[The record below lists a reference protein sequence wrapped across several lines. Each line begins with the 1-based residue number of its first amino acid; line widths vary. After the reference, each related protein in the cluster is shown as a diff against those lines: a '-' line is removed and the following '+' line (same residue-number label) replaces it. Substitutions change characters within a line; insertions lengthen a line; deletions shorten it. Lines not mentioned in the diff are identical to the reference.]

1 MSRRHTV
8 LGSLAPA
15 VLGSLQS
22 YLSAVGR
29 ASPHKAEG
37 LSVGAMPTL
46 PAWSHGERARG
57 PPACH
62 PAHCPSPARRCLV
75 GSSPLRPAEQG
86 LTWAVSH
93 FLPRPS
99 RGPLPSA
106 LRMHPV
112 APGTT
117 QTEQPAVFWEVGAGG
132 SAGTDHVVPPA
143 VTPQVGHGAPP
154 TAPHPARGR
163 ALSAGQH
170 GQRRASPPAQP
181 CRVPVALRDP
191 AAPPP
196 WGSLTQLVLGQ
207 SRFPRPSG
215 RAPGQP

>member
-8 LGSLAPA
+8 LESLAPA
-15 VLGSLQS
+15 VLGSLQG

-37 LSVGAMPTL
+37 LSIGAMPTL

-57 PPACH
+57 PPACR
-62 PAHCPSPARRCLV
+62 PAHCPSPARRCLA

-86 LTWAVSH
+86 LTRAVSH
-93 FLPRPS
+93 SLPRPS
-99 RGPLPSA
+99 RWPLPSA
-106 LRMHPV
+106 LRV
-112 APGTT
+112 QGTT
-117 QTEQPAVFWEVGAGG
+117 QTEQPAVSWELGARG
-132 SAGTDHVVPPA
+132 SAGTGHVVPPA
-143 VTPQVGHGAPP
+143 VPPQVGHGAPP

-170 GQRRASPPAQP
+170 GQRQASPPAQP
-181 CRVPVALRDP
+181 CRAPVALRDP

-196 WGSLTQLVLGQ
+196 WGSLTRLVLGQ